1 MRVRFKTFS
10 LILLSFLL
18 LSCSGNR
25 RKAEHLLSEAQTLYT
40 EGDYFLAKLKLDS
53 IKILFP
59 KAYDEIKSGMK
70 LMHGIRMAEN
80 VRNIAFCDSMLAVSE
95 VRKSELIKHFDFMKD
110 AEYQELG
117 VYYPKSYP
125 YSQSL
130 NRNGLRAGVEEKG
143 QMFIE
148 SVLLNNRVKH
158 NQIKVVTKN
167 GDFAKSLTVTSDG
180 FNHSFTTLDKSY
192 EIVRFNENT
201 ENGVINFI
209 YTFQENPISL
219 VFVGSREV
227 SAELTQAQKKG
238 LVQSFELST
247 LLLEIEKL
255 KFEKEKSET
264 LIRYLESKKD

>member
-1 MRVRFKTFS
+1 MRINFKTFS
-10 LILLSFLL
+10 LILLSLL
-18 LSCSGNR
+18 LIFCSGNR
-25 RKAEHLLSEAQTLYT
+25 RKAEHLLSEAQKFYT
-40 EGDYFLAKLKLDS
+40 EGDYSLAKLKLDS

-70 LMHGIRMAEN
+70 LMHDIRMAEN
-80 VRNIAFCDSMLAVSE
+80 VRNIVFCDSMLTVSE
-95 VRKSELIKHFDFMKD
+95 EKKAELIKQFEFIKD

-117 VYYPKSYP
+117 VYYPKSYS
-125 YSQSL
+125 YRQSL

-158 NQIKVVTKN
+158 NRIRVATKN
-167 GDFAKSLTVTSDG
+167 GDFAESLAVTSDG
-180 FNHSFTTLDKSY
+180 FNHSFATLDKSY
-192 EIVRFNENT
+192 EIVRFNEST

-227 SAELTQAQKKG
+227 SFELTQAQKKG
-238 LVQSFELST
+238 IVQSFELSI